1 MAQNTKAQKLELDM
15 EQALTDGL
23 DLDFSDDFELDLNFD
38 APEAEFSLDDLESQI
53 SRAAEELALEQNSAA
68 PIAAAATVAATVA
81 AASTKAEA
89 KPIDTPQ
96 KPAKSTKAEKTDLPA
111 APVTPAAPP
120 VVTASAATPGSVTV
134 LQAANQPEA
143 VPLKS
148 DSTFSFDEA
157 DLNAEPA
164 PAEVTVSRPAAQQS
178 VPAQA
183 ATPFTPAN
191 DDLRNNNLLL
201 RRTNG
206 RNSNVFWT
214 TTAISALWT
223 AGGLTLAHALSP
235 QGLTSFSAIKDF
247 FATPSGIGVA
257 AGIAVP
263 VVMFWGFAQM
273 VRRAQELQSAA
284 RQMTAAALRLASP
297 EAAAGDRVSTL
308 GQAVR
313 REVAAMNEGIERTLA
328 RAVELETLVQTE
340 VHQLE
345 RAYSDNEVRIRA
357 LIAELGNEREA
368 VISHAERVRSS
379 ISGAHE
385 HLKTELSSA
394 SDIIRDNVL
403 TVSSELT
410 SSLSHAG
417 ETMISR
423 LNESGAAI
431 SEAID
436 TRSTDISTRISS
448 SGGDFVDILD
458 TRIATLEERSRGLT
472 ETLTEALDART
483 SNIASLLGDATM
495 NMVTEFD
502 QRLADLNSTLAARG
516 HSLLTEFEG
525 RAQAIDSSTEKLN
538 AALEVRSRQINENLI
553 ARTREIAETFSG
565 VRSSISTVVDETKD
579 KLNGELSG
587 ITDSVAGL
595 LNDRAGQFISQI
607 ADSRETL
614 STTLSGEA
622 ERIAAAMQQH
632 SQTISERGADIERAI
647 AGNASTLDQTA
658 SQHAAILEQRTN
670 DMREAMAAHNTKLND
685 IFTDQETRFDGRASA
700 LKSTLDQ
707 QHADYA
713 RTLDER
719 NQQFSENLQHNSAAV
734 SSLLNEHINTVG
746 DRASQL
752 QAAMQNGT
760 EALDANL
767 RQHGETL
774 VQRTVALQDA
784 VANATGTLQSTF
796 DNQTGIIEERTS
808 TMERA
813 LSMGVDNV
821 RKSLEHSAT
830 VVAGTLREK
839 ITEAAGSL
847 SAEAAKAGN
856 ALHGFGENF
865 NDRLIENL
873 AGTEARLGERAS
885 QIASGLEAIE
895 TRLTG
900 ELSGIESRIAETAT
914 RTSDV
919 LGAHSEA
926 FSARVLENLSGTE
939 NRLTERA
946 EAIASGISD
955 VSNRLTGDLSG
966 IETRIAQTAS
976 HASDVLGAH
985 SEAFSARVLENLSGT
1000 EARLTERAD
1009 AIAMGLGEIGS
1020 RITGELGVIE
1030 SRISDATQNTSATLE
1045 ERTRELNS
1053 VLAARSQEITR
1064 ILADTAEPLVQRLAD
1079 SGQGLASQL
1088 EQATHAATDRLR
1100 TENAALVNALA
1111 SRTAETISAVQ
1122 EAKSNL
1128 SQGVGGL
1135 IDRLASSN
1143 AELGQLIDKA
1153 THNLNDIDTRLV
1165 ESTTNFA
1172 DSTNRAAQI
1181 FSSSSVVIDN
1191 NIGALRSLSGNT
1203 LTQIADIAKRFED
1216 HSAVLSRASDLI
1228 NVAQNGLNDTLSDR
1242 HDALERLSAG
1252 LIDKSENI
1260 EKVMQGFETLVTSA
1274 LERTE
1279 GRTRNSTEQLRA
1291 AISEVVD
1298 QATQKFASATDD
1310 IRRSAAEIRGEL
1322 DATRGE
1328 LKRGVL
1334 DMPAEAK
1341 ESTTA
1346 MRKAVSEQINAL
1358 KELAS
1363 IVNKS
1368 GRLVDVGDSR
1378 ADRTIAKQTVA
1389 AAAPAQ
1395 AYVAPAVTQTVAPT
1409 PAPQQSYTVS
1419 APVQAPAPQE
1429 STRGGWVSNLLAR
1442 ASADEDTKAQAPR
1455 SQNNVTP
1462 QRSAAHVVDSLNS
1475 LSVDI
1480 ARAID
1485 HEASV
1490 ELWDRYRRGERNVF
1504 TRRLYTLKGQQT
1516 FEEIK
1521 SKYQMDGDF
1530 RRAVDRYMDDFQ
1542 RLLEDVAR
1550 NDRDNMVTQT
1560 YLTSDTG
1567 KVYTMLAHAS
1577 GRLR

>member
-1 MAQNTKAQKLELDM
+1 M
-15 EQALTDGL
+15 
-23 DLDFSDDFELDLNFD
+23 
-38 APEAEFSLDDLESQI
+38 
-53 SRAAEELALEQNSAA
+53 
-68 PIAAAATVAATVA
+68 
-81 AASTKAEA
+81 
-89 KPIDTPQ
+89 
-96 KPAKSTKAEKTDLPA
+96 
-111 APVTPAAPP
+111 
-120 VVTASAATPGSVTV
+120 
-134 LQAANQPEA
+134 
-143 VPLKS
+143 
-148 DSTFSFDEA
+148 
-157 DLNAEPA
+157 
-164 PAEVTVSRPAAQQS
+164 
-178 VPAQA
+178 
-183 ATPFTPAN
+183 
-191 DDLRNNNLLL
+191 
-201 RRTNG
+201 
-206 RNSNVFWT
+206 
-214 TTAISALWT
+214 
-223 AGGLTLAHALSP
+223 
-235 QGLTSFSAIKDF
+235 
-247 FATPSGIGVA
+247 
-257 AGIAVP
+257 
-263 VVMFWGFAQM
+263 
-273 VRRAQELQSAA
+273 
-284 RQMTAAALRLASP
+284 
-297 EAAAGDRVSTL
+297 
-308 GQAVR
+308 
-313 REVAAMNEGIERTLA
+313 
-328 RAVELETLVQTE
+328 
-340 VHQLE
+340 
-345 RAYSDNEVRIRA
+345 
-357 LIAELGNEREA
+357 
-368 VISHAERVRSS
+368 
-379 ISGAHE
+379 
-385 HLKTELSSA
+385 
-394 SDIIRDNVL
+394 
-403 TVSSELT
+403 
-410 SSLSHAG
+410 
-417 ETMISR
+417 
-423 LNESGAAI
+423 
-431 SEAID
+431 
-436 TRSTDISTRISS
+436 
-448 SGGDFVDILD
+448 
-458 TRIATLEERSRGLT
+458 
-472 ETLTEALDART
+472 
-483 SNIASLLGDATM
+483 
-495 NMVTEFD
+495 
-502 QRLADLNSTLAARG
+502 
-516 HSLLTEFEG
+516 
-525 RAQAIDSSTEKLN
+525 
-538 AALEVRSRQINENLI
+538 
-553 ARTREIAETFSG
+553 
-565 VRSSISTVVDETKD
+565 
-579 KLNGELSG
+579 
-587 ITDSVAGL
+587 
-595 LNDRAGQFISQI
+595 
-607 ADSRETL
+607 
-614 STTLSGEA
+614 
-622 ERIAAAMQQH
+622 
-632 SQTISERGADIERAI
+632 
-647 AGNASTLDQTA
+647 
-658 SQHAAILEQRTN
+658 
-670 DMREAMAAHNTKLND
+670 
-685 IFTDQETRFDGRASA
+685 
-700 LKSTLDQ
+700 
-707 QHADYA
+707 
-713 RTLDER
+713 
-719 NQQFSENLQHNSAAV
+719 
-734 SSLLNEHINTVG
+734 
-746 DRASQL
+746 
-752 QAAMQNGT
+752 QAAMLSGS
-760 EALDANL
+760 ESLDANL
-767 RQHGETL
+767 RQHSDTL

-784 VANATGTLQSTF
+784 VANATGVLQSSF

-813 LSMGVDNV
+813 LSIGVDNV
-821 RKSLEHSAT
+821 RKSLEQSAS

-847 SAEAAKAGN
+847 TAEAAKAGD

-900 ELSGIESRIAETAT
+900 ELSGIESRIAETAS

-919 LGAHSEA
+919 LGSHSEA

-939 NRLTERA
+939 ARLTERA
-946 EAIASGISD
+946 EAIASGIND

-966 IETRIAQTAS
+966 IETRIAETAS
-976 HASDVLGAH
+976 RASDVLGSH

-1030 SRISDATQNTSATLE
+1030 ARISDATQNTSSTLE
-1045 ERTRELNS
+1045 ERTRELNA

-1088 EQATHAATDRLR
+1088 EEATHAATDRLR
-1100 TENAALVNALA
+1100 SENAALVNALA

-1122 EAKSNL
+1122 EAKSSL
-1128 SQGVGGL
+1128 SDGVGGL

-1153 THNLNDIDTRLV
+1153 TLNLNDIDTRLV
-1165 ESTTNFA
+1165 ETTSNFA
-1172 DSTNRAAQI
+1172 DSTNKAAQI

-1203 LTQIADIAKRFED
+1203 LSQIADIAKRFED

-1228 NVAQNGLNDTLSDR
+1228 NTAQNGLTDTLSDR
-1242 HDALERLSAG
+1242 QDALERLSAG
-1252 LIDKSENI
+1252 LLAKSENI

-1291 AISEVVD
+1291 AISEVVE
-1298 QATQKFASATDD
+1298 QASQKFATATDE

-1378 ADRTIAKQTVA
+1378 ADRTIAKQTA
-1389 AAAPAQ
+1389 AAQPAP
-1395 AYVAPAVTQTVAPT
+1395 AYVAPVVTQTAAPVQQ
-1409 PAPQQSYTVS
+1409 PQSYTVS
-1419 APVQAPAPQE
+1419 AAPAPQE
-1429 STRGGWVSNLLAR
+1429 SARGGWVSNLLAR
-1442 ASADEDTKAQAPR
+1442 ASADEETASAPR
-1455 SQNNVTP
+1455 NQSNVTP

-1521 SKYQMDGDF
+1521 RKYQMDGDF

>member
-1 MAQNTKAQKLELDM
+1 MAMAQNTKAQKLELDM
-15 EQALTDGL
+15 EQALSEGL
-23 DLDFSDDFELDLNFD
+23 DLEFSDDFELDLNFD
-38 APEAEFSLDDLESQI
+38 APEAEFSLDDLQSQI
-53 SRAAEELALEQNSAA
+53 SRAAEELALEQDSAA
-68 PIAAAATVAATVA
+68 LTSAAKTKTEKPAAKSDKSVQYD
-81 AASTKAEA
+81 TKAETVA
-89 KPIDTPQ
+89 SAAT
-96 KPAKSTKAEKTDLPA
+96 AKAEKTTLPIT
-111 APVTPAAPP
+111 PVTPATPP
-120 VVTASAATPGSVTV
+120 VVAPKSVTM
-134 LQAANQPEA
+134 LQAANQPTATPADYKAETADIEA
-143 VPLKS
+143 S
-148 DSTFSFDEA
+148 ITDFGDA
-157 DLNAEPA
+157 DLPVEAEIAKPSVA
-164 PAEVTVSRPAAQQS
+164 RPAANNS
-178 VPAQA
+178 LANGNGAAGNQA
-183 ATPFTPAN
+183 YGTPFTPAN
-191 DDLRNNNLLL
+191 DDLRHENLLL
-201 RRTNG
+201 RRINN
-206 RNSNVFWT
+206 RSSSVFWT
-214 TTAISALWT
+214 TTAVSALWT
-223 AGGLTLAHALSP
+223 AGGLTLGHALSP
-235 QGLTSFSAIKDF
+235 QGLTSFQAIKDF
-247 FATPSGIGVA
+247 FTTPAGIGIA

-263 VVMFWGFAQM
+263 VVMFWGFAQL
-273 VRRAQELQSAA
+273 VRRAQEMQAAA

-313 REVAAMNEGIERTLA
+313 REVNAMNEGIERTLA

-385 HLKTELSSA
+385 HLKSELSSA

-403 TVSSELT
+403 TVSSELS

-423 LNESGAAI
+423 LNESGSAI

-436 TRSTDISTRISS
+436 TRSTDLSTRISA
-448 SGGDFVDILD
+448 SGGDFVNILD
-458 TRIATLEERSRGLT
+458 TRIATLDERSKGLT

-502 QRLADLNSTLAARG
+502 QRLANLNSTLAERG

-553 ARTREIAETFSG
+553 ARTREIAETFTD
-565 VRSSISTVVDETKD
+565 VRTSISTVVDETKL
-579 KLNGELSG
+579 KLGGELAG
-587 ITDSVAGL
+587 ITESVAGM
-595 LNDRAGQFISQI
+595 LNDRAGHFIAQI
-607 ADSRETL
+607 SDSRETL
-614 STTLSGEA
+614 SSTLSGEA
-622 ERIAAAMQQH
+622 ERLAAAMQEH
-632 SQTISERGADIERAI
+632 GQTIAARSNDIEQAI
-647 AGNASTLDQTA
+647 VSNASALDSTA
-658 SQHAAILEQRTN
+658 IQHAAILEQRTN
-670 DMREAMAAHNTKLND
+670 DMRDAMAAHNAKLNEV
-685 IFTDQETRFDGRASA
+685 FSEQEGRFEDRASA
-700 LKSTLDQ
+700 LKSSFDLHQ
-707 QHADYA
+707 GEFS
-713 RTLDER
+713 RTLDDH
-719 NQQFSENLQHNSAAV
+719 NQHFSVALQSNSTTV
-734 SSLLNEHINTVG
+734 SSLLSDHINTVG

-752 QAAMQNGT
+752 QAAILSGT
-760 EALDANL
+760 ENLDSNL
-767 RQHGETL
+767 RQHSDTL

-784 VANATGTLQSTF
+784 VANATGVLQSTF
-796 DNQTGIIEERTS
+796 DNQTGIIDERTS

-813 LSMGVDNV
+813 LSIGVDNV
-821 RKSLEHSAT
+821 RKSLEQSAS

-839 ITEAAGSL
+839 ITEAASSL
-847 SAEAAKAGN
+847 TFEAAKAGD
-856 ALHGFGENF
+856 ALHGFGQNF

-873 AGTEARLGERAS
+873 AGTEARLGERAG

-895 TRLTG
+895 SRLTG
-900 ELSGIESRIAETAT
+900 ELSSIESRIAETAS

-919 LGAHSEA
+919 LGS
-926 FSARVLENLSGTE
+926 
-939 NRLTERA
+939 
-946 EAIASGISD
+946 
-955 VSNRLTGDLSG
+955 
-966 IETRIAQTAS
+966 
-976 HASDVLGAH
+976 H

-1030 SRISDATQNTSATLE
+1030 ARISDATQNTSSTLE
-1045 ERTRELNS
+1045 ERTRELNA

-1100 TENAALVNALA
+1100 VENTALVNALA

-1128 SQGVGGL
+1128 SEGVGGL

-1143 AELGQLIDKA
+1143 ADLGQLIDKA
-1153 THNLNDIDTRLV
+1153 TLNLNNIDTRLV
-1165 ESTTNFA
+1165 ETTSNFA
-1172 DSTNRAAQI
+1172 ESTNKAAEI
-1181 FSSSSVVIDN
+1181 FANSSVVIDS
-1191 NIGALRSLSGNT
+1191 NIGALSSLSGNT
-1203 LTQIADIAKRFED
+1203 LIQIADIAKRFED

-1228 NVAQNGLNDTLSDR
+1228 GSAQNGLNITLSER
-1242 HDALERLSAG
+1242 HEALERLSSG
-1252 LIDKSENI
+1252 LIAKSENI
-1260 EKVMQGFETLVTSA
+1260 EKVMQGFESLITSA
-1274 LERTE
+1274 LDRTE
-1279 GRTRNSTEQLRA
+1279 GRTRNSTEQLRNT
-1291 AISEVVD
+1291 ITEVVE
-1298 QATQKFASATDD
+1298 QAAHKFASATDE
-1310 IRRSAAEIRGEL
+1310 IRRTSAEIRVEL
-1322 DATRGE
+1322 DATRDE

-1341 ESTTA
+1341 EQTSA

-1378 ADRTIAKQTVA
+1378 ADRTVTKQAVAQPIASQSVQQ
-1389 AAAPAQ
+1389 AAPV
-1395 AYVAPAVTQTVAPT
+1395 YVAQPAAIAPQPVQPAQSYT
-1409 PAPQQSYTVS
+1409 TAYTAPVPAPQ
-1419 APVQAPAPQE
+1419 AEEA
-1429 STRGGWVSNLLAR
+1429 TRGGWVSNLLAR
-1442 ASADEDTKAQAPR
+1442 ASAEEEPDAPAPR
-1455 SQNNVTP
+1455 SQSNVTP

-1521 SKYQMDGDF
+1521 RKYQMDGDF